1 MLHIIANRFTLT
13 EFLLDSL
20 PADQRGRVAMHPRRI
35 KGVGYSLLKALDAFV
50 PFRLPGFRPF
60 PAEYLQQLETIA
72 PDDSV
77 LVFGIENIKD
87 LRIVR
92 KYLATRQVS
101 VFTWNPVMDYQQ
113 TPWVRRQHIR
123 QLKGLGFRVFTFD
136 PGDAQRYGLTL
147 VKQVYR
153 PVESFRESVPD
164 DFDIYFLGKDKHRF
178 ERLQSLG
185 ETWRAQGLRIRLQ
198 VIAEPGERHPESAVV
213 DVRPDALG
221 YRENMALIQRSRCL
235 LELVQANQ
243 TGLTIRC
250 LEAMFFDRKLITNNP
265 QVKHLP
271 FYDPARFFVLG
282 QDDLSAMPRF
292 LAAGT
297 TPLSADD
304 LAGYAFPD
312 WIRQFEVPAAT

>member
-20 PADQRGRVAMHPRRI
+20 PADQRERVYMHPRRI
-35 KGVGYSLLKALDAFV
+35 KGAGYSLLKALDAFL
-50 PFRLPGFRPF
+50 PWRLPGFNPF
-60 PAEYLQQLETIA
+60 PPEYLQQLEAIA

-77 LVFGIENIKD
+77 LIFGIENIKD

-92 KYLATRQVS
+92 KYLRTRQVS

-123 QLKGLGFRVFTFD
+123 QLKGLGFKVSTFD

-153 PVESFRESVPD
+153 PVDSLRESVPD

-178 ERLQSLG
+178 GRLQSLG
-185 ETWRAQGLRIRLQ
+185 EAWCAQGLRIHLQ
-198 VIAEPGERHPESAVV
+198 VIAEPGEQHPPSTVV
-213 DVRPDALG
+213 DVRLDALG
-221 YRENMALIQRSRCL
+221 YRENIALIQRSRCL

-243 TGLTIRC
+243 SGLTIRC
-250 LEAMFFDRKLITNNP
+250 LEAMFFERKLITNNP
-265 QVKHLP
+265 RVKDLP
-271 FYDPARFFVLG
+271 FYHPARFFILG
-282 QDDLSAMPRF
+282 QDELSAVPAF
-292 LAAGT
+292 LAADMP
-297 TPLSADD
+297 PLSAAD

-312 WIRQFEVPAAT
+312 WIRQFDLASSA

>member
-20 PADQRGRVAMHPRRI
+20 PAEQRQRVAMHPRRI
-35 KGVGYSLLKALDAFV
+35 KGAAYSLLKALDAFL
-50 PFRLPGFRPF
+50 PFRLPGFHPF
-60 PAEYLQQLETIA
+60 PVEYLQQLEAIA

-92 KYLATRQVS
+92 KYLRTRRVS

-153 PVESFRESVPD
+153 PVDSLLETVPE

-178 ERLQSLG
+178 DRLQSLG
-185 ETWRAQGLRIRLQ
+185 EAWRALGLRIHLQ
-198 VIAEPGERHPESAVV
+198 VIAEPGEQHPESSVV
-213 DVRPDALG
+213 DVRRDALS
-221 YRENMALIQRSRCL
+221 YLDNIALIQRSRCL

-265 QVKHLP
+265 LVKQLP

-282 QDDLSAMPRF
+282 QDALSAMPQF
-292 LAAGT
+292 LAADMP
-297 TPLSADD
+297 PLSADD
-304 LAGYAFPD
+304 LAAYAFPE